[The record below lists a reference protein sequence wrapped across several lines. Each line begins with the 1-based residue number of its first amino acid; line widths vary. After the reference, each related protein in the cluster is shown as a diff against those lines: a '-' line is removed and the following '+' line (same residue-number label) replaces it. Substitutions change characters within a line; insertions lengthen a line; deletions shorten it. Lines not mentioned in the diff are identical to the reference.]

1 MTGQYIKAKILKT
14 STISPLTGSDKF
26 LPNWLMRAT
35 EDVVNRRKSRHVSQ
49 RFWLMGRRS

>member
-14 STISPLTGSDKF
+14 STIPPLTGSDRF